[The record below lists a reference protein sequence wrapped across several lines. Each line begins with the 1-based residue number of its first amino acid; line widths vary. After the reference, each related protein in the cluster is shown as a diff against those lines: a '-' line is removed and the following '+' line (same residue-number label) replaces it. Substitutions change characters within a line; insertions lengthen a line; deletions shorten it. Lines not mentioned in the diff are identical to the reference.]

1 MTTTTQKPEIGQSVV
16 ANGIRTNY
24 LEAGSGSGTVV
35 LIHGSGPGVT
45 AYSNWRLVLPALG
58 EDFHVL
64 APDMVGFGYS
74 DRPYDV
80 EYNVQTWADQTVGF
94 MDAMGI
100 KKAHLVGNS
109 FGGAI
114 ALRIATQHPER
125 VDQLVLMGSM
135 GVDFPITEGLDTV
148 WGYEGTIDSM
158 RNVLDFFAYSRDL
171 VNEELAQVRYKA
183 SVEPGFQE
191 AFSAMF
197 PAPRQR
203 WVDAM
208 STPEAEIS
216 KLTHRTL
223 VMHGREDK
231 VIPVSNSY
239 KLEGLIDNAD
249 LAVFSHC
256 GHWSMIER
264 TADFNR
270 LVRDFFLGKPTKPVI
285 TGSDE

>member
-1 MTTTTQKPEIGQSVV
+1 MTTTTRPEVGQSIE

-24 LEAGSGSGTVV
+24 LEAGSGTENVV

-58 EDFHVL
+58 EDFHVF

-74 DRPYDV
+74 DRPADI
-80 EYNVQTWADQTVGF
+80 EYGLQTWADQTVGF

-100 KKAHLVGNS
+100 EKAHLIGNS
-109 FGGAI
+109 FGGSI

-125 VDQLVLMGSM
+125 VDDMVLMGSM
-135 GVDFPITEGLDTV
+135 GVDFPITEGLDAV
-148 WGYEGTIDSM
+148 WGYEGTIESM
-158 RNVLDFFAYSRDL
+158 RGVLDYFAYSRDL

-183 SVEPGFQE
+183 SIEPGFQE
-191 AFSAMF
+191 SFSSMF

-208 STPEAEIS
+208 TTPDDEIR
-216 KLTHRTL
+216 KLKHRTL

-231 VIPVSNSY
+231 VIPVENSY
-239 KLEGLIDNAD
+239 KLEALIDNAD

-270 LVRDFFLGKPTKPVI
+270 LVRDFFLGH
-285 TGSDE
+285 

>member
-1 MTTTTQKPEIGQSVV
+1 MTTTTRPEVGQSIE

-24 LEAGSGSGTVV
+24 LEAGSGTENVV

-58 EDFHVL
+58 EDFHVF

-74 DRPYDV
+74 DRPADV

-100 KKAHLVGNS
+100 DKAHLIGNS

-125 VDQLVLMGSM
+125 VDDLVLMGSM
-135 GVDFPITEGLDTV
+135 GVDFPITEGLDSV
-148 WGYEGTIDSM
+148 WGYEGTIESM
-158 RNVLDFFAYSRDL
+158 RNVLDYFAYSREL

-191 AFSAMF
+191 SFSSMF

-208 STPEAEIS
+208 TTSEDEIR

-231 VIPVSNSY
+231 VIPVENSY
-239 KLEGLIDNAD
+239 KLESLIDNAD

-270 LVRDFFLGKPTKPVI
+270 LVRDFFLGQPTKPVI
-285 TGSDE
+285 TSSDE

>member
-1 MTTTTQKPEIGQSVV
+1 MTTTQRPEVGQSIE
-16 ANGIRTNY
+16 ADGIRTNY
-24 LEAGSGSGTVV
+24 LEAGSGEKKVV

-74 DRPYDV
+74 DRPENV
-80 EYNVQTWADQTVGF
+80 HYNVQTWADQTVGF
-94 MDAMGI
+94 MDALGI
-100 KKAHLVGNS
+100 QKAHLVGNS

-125 VDQLVLMGSM
+125 VDALVLMGSM
-135 GVDFPITEGLDTV
+135 GVDFEITEGLDNV
-148 WGYEGTIDSM
+148 WGYEGTIESM
-158 RNVLDFFAYSRDL
+158 RKVLDYFAYSRDL

-191 AFSAMF
+191 SFSSMF

-203 WVDAM
+203 WVSAM
-208 STPEAEIS
+208 TTSDDEIR

-231 VIPVSNSY
+231 VIPVGNSY
-239 KLEGLIDNAD
+239 KLESLIDNAD
-249 LAVFSHC
+249 LSVFSHC

-285 TGSDE
+285 TSSDE

>member
-1 MTTTTQKPEIGQSVV
+1 MTTTTRPEVGQSIE

-24 LEAGSGSGTVV
+24 LEAGSGTENVV

-58 EDFHVL
+58 EDFHVF

-74 DRPYDV
+74 DRPADV
-80 EYNVQTWADQTVGF
+80 DYNVQTWADQTVGF

-100 KKAHLVGNS
+100 GKAHLIGNS

-125 VDQLVLMGSM
+125 VDDMVLMGSM
-135 GVDFPITEGLDTV
+135 GVDFPITEGLDAV
-148 WGYEGTIDSM
+148 WGYEGTIESM
-158 RNVLDFFAYSRDL
+158 RGVLDYFAYSRDL

-183 SVEPGFQE
+183 SIEPGFQE
-191 AFSAMF
+191 SFSSMF

-208 STPEAEIS
+208 TTPDDEIR

-231 VIPVSNSY
+231 VIPVENSY
-239 KLEGLIDNAD
+239 KLESLIDNAD

-270 LVRDFFLGKPTKPVI
+270 LVRDFFLGQPTKPVI
-285 TGSDE
+285 TSSDE

>member
-1 MTTTTQKPEIGQSVV
+1 MTTTQRPEVGQSVE

-24 LEAGSGSGTVV
+24 LEAGSGEGTVV

-74 DRPYDV
+74 DRPDDV

-125 VDQLVLMGSM
+125 ADRLVLMGSM
-135 GVDFPITEGLDTV
+135 GVDFPITEGLDAV
-148 WGYEGTIDSM
+148 WGYEGTIESM
-158 RNVLDFFAYSRDL
+158 RGVLDYFAYSRDL

-191 AFSAMF
+191 SFSAMF

-203 WVDAM
+203 WVTAM
-208 STPEAEIS
+208 STLEDEIR
-216 KLTHRTL
+216 KLQHRTL

-239 KLEGLIDNAD
+239 KLEELIDNAD

-270 LVRDFFLGKPTKPVI
+270 LVRDFFLGVPTKPVI
-285 TGSDE
+285 TSSDE